1 LAFSVECEEKESGM
15 ILDGDNVNSL
25 SIGKNHNNKRPETP
39 KKKGS
44 IHFCVMYLKKWA

>member
-25 SIGKNHNNKRPETP
+25 SIEKLTTTKHRKHPKRRAAST
-39 KKKGS
+39 
-44 IHFCVMYLKKWA
+44 FVLCT